1 MAIFNRADFIARAE
15 KAARQK
21 KFLEN
26 QAKQGNARAISKL
39 KLYDSPNGIKAKR
52 AADAQKQREKKFQ
65 ERQAIAP
72 TYRDSYEVGEI
83 TSFEGAKQAADE
95 TYMQHWYDRANEI
108 SSKWEDE
115 DYTLIAEPQY
125 ERYNQRTGQ
134 INSQFFSRS
143 NRTRRVVPEGY
154 DEYVEAQE
162 RINAGPL
169 NFLNDNVHYQ
179 LINPPS
185 SRGYGK
191 QQYWINENDPLRQA
205 VEAQA
210 DVMKEYLDEN
220 NIPLYV
226 NFPEGT
232 SIDGLT
238 GEGVYLNTGT
248 GAHIDWDA
256 PLKRQQ
262 KYLTSSGSE
271 LGSYS
276 KIFVRPKSE
285 GFGKPLS
292 ILGALTGNPIISA
305 AGTIASGGDIGDVV
319 KNVATNA
326 IVSKIDIPVLEDS
339 FASLGVDADLL
350 GMEAAEFSDRMMDVQ
365 SDILTGES
373 GTDALLNNFGKA
385 AIGAVAD
392 TVDIDIDLPESEL
405 LSDLGDALEPI
416 VGAVREAGSAFD
428 DAVLQPIKTGLE
440 PVVDVAQQGI
450 DVVQQAGR
458 DFDDT
463 FIDPI
468 DNALDTFGKKVVD
481 PVLQAGSDVLS
492 EGEDLLKEAGYVID
506 DLVDWESLLKAAI
519 PSGGRTASTPTE
531 DLFQNEIYNFKLKDS
546 PDKIFNEQQI
556 QQFSNQDAVA
566 QQNIQLVEPKGFL
579 NTNLFADEEEEEY
592 TDLFATT
599 V

>member
-1 MAIFNRADFIARAE
+1 MSEMDKAIARSYEAT
-15 KAARQK
+15 RQK
-21 KFLEN
+21 KFYEN
-26 QAKQGNARAISKL
+26 QAKQTNARANSKL
-39 KLYDSPNGIKAKR
+39 ELYGSPEAVAKR
-52 AADAQKQREKKFQ
+52 TADAQKQREKEFQ

-95 TYMQHWYDRANEI
+95 TYMQYWYDKANEI
-108 SSKWEDE
+108 SSKWAPK
-115 DYTLIAEPQY
+115 DYSLIAEPKT
-125 ERYNQRTGQ
+125 ERYSPSGQR
-134 INSQFFSRS
+134 FSRVKH
-143 NRTRRVVPEGY
+143 TRRVVPEGY
-154 DEYVEAQE
+154 YEYVEAQK
-162 RINAGPL
+162 RIEAGPL

-185 SRGYGK
+185 NRGYGK
-191 QQYWINENDPLRQA
+191 YQHWINENDPLRQA

-276 KIFVRPKSE
+276 KIFVRPKAE

-319 KNVATNA
+319 KNVATGA

-405 LSDLGDALEPI
+405 LSDLGDALKPV

-450 DVVQQAGR
+450 DVVQEAVQPISDFTSDVEDIAKESGR
-458 DFDDT
+458 KFDDT
-463 FIDPI
+463 VLQPVKEGVQ
-468 DNALDTFGKKVVD
+468 AVTEPVVD
-481 PVLQAGSDVLS
+481 VIDDIIDAVDSPLGDVLQAGGNLLGGLLGGLGGQQPQTVSRTPVEGLFDKELFKFDTEIKSTQEMLS
-492 EGEDLLKEAGYVID
+492 PLM
-506 DLVDWESLLKAAI
+506 
-519 PSGGRTASTPTE
+519 
-531 DLFQNEIYNFKLKDS
+531 
-546 PDKIFNEQQI
+546 
-556 QQFSNQDAVA
+556 
-566 QQNIQLVEPKGFL
+566 
-579 NTNLFADEEEEEY
+579 NLRRY
-592 TDLFATT
+592 G
-599 V
+599 